1 MIKLGLMN
9 RLKMIIPPMPW
20 HSHRV
25 RVNDGE
31 RVVLLHG
38 LWRSVWAMEEPARYL
53 HHCGFE
59 TLNLPY
65 PSFRQSVDKIVDH
78 VAREIVPS
86 SKRTHFVTHSMGGIV
101 LRCLAKRHPELITG
115 NVVMLAPP
123 NQGSE
128 IIDWLE
134 DSPLG
139 RLSLGPGGMS
149 LSTNRLPFEVPPFD
163 GSNDVSVIMGRRN
176 MMPIFDFLLKGEHDG
191 IVTVE
196 GGQVEGI
203 KRLEVVD
210 ADHTFIMGE
219 KLVLKR
225 IAELL
230 KQ

>member
-1 MIKLGLMN
+1 
-9 RLKMIIPPMPW
+9 
-20 HSHRV
+20 
-25 RVNDGE
+25 
-31 RVVLLHG
+31 
-38 LWRSVWAMEEPARYL
+38 
-53 HHCGFE
+53 
-59 TLNLPY
+59 
-65 PSFRQSVDKIVDH
+65 
-78 VAREIVPS
+78 
-86 SKRTHFVTHSMGGIV
+86 MGGII

-149 LSTNRLPFEVPPFD
+149 LSTNRLPREVPPFD

-176 MMPIFDFLLKGEHDG
+176 MMPVFDFL
-191 IVTVE
+191 
-196 GGQVEGI
+196 VEGI

-230 KQ
+230 KR

>member
-1 MIKLGLMN
+1 MIKSGFMN

-20 HSHRV
+20 HSPRM

-78 VAREIVPS
+78 VAREIFPS

-149 LSTNRLPFEVPPFD
+149 LSTNRLPQEVPPFD
-163 GSNDVSVIMGRRN
+163 GSNDVSVIMGLSL
-176 MMPIFDFLLKGEHDG
+176 IH
-191 IVTVE
+191 I
-196 GGQVEGI
+196 
-203 KRLEVVD
+203 
-210 ADHTFIMGE
+210 
-219 KLVLKR
+219 
-225 IAELL
+225 
-230 KQ
+230 

>member
-1 MIKLGLMN
+1 
-9 RLKMIIPPMPW
+9 
-20 HSHRV
+20 
-25 RVNDGE
+25 
-31 RVVLLHG
+31 
-38 LWRSVWAMEEPARYL
+38 MEEPARYL

-101 LRCLAKRHPELITG
+101 LRCLAKRHPELVTG

-149 LSTNRLPFEVPPFD
+149 LSTNCLPYEVPPFD
-163 GSNDVSVIMGRRN
+163 GRNDVSVIMGRRN
-176 MMPIFDFLLKGEHDG
+176 LMPIFDFLLEGEHDG
-191 IVTVE
+191 VVTVE
-196 GGQVEGI
+196 GGRVEGI

-219 KLVLKR
+219 NLVLKR

>member
-1 MIKLGLMN
+1 
-9 RLKMIIPPMPW
+9 
-20 HSHRV
+20 
-25 RVNDGE
+25 
-31 RVVLLHG
+31 
-38 LWRSVWAMEEPARYL
+38 MEAPACYL
-53 HHCGFE
+53 HDRGFE

-65 PSFRQSVDKIVDH
+65 SSFRQSMDEIVDH
-78 VAREIVPS
+78 VARETGSS

-101 LRCLAKRHPELITG
+101 LRYLAKRYPELVTG

-139 RLSLGPGGMS
+139 RFSLGPGGMS
-149 LSTNRLPFEVPPFD
+149 LSTHRLPREVPSFD
-163 GSNDVSVIMGRRN
+163 GSHDVSVIMGRRN
-176 MMPIFDFLLKGEHDG
+176 RLPIFDSLLVGENDG

-196 GGQVEGI
+196 GGRVEGV

-210 ADHTFIMGE
+210 AEHTFIMAE
-219 KLVLKR
+219 KFVLER

>member
-1 MIKLGLMN
+1 MKCGVMN
-9 RLKMIIPPMPW
+9 RLKMMIPPLPW
-20 HSHRV
+20 HRPRV
-25 RVNDGE
+25 RPGDGS

-38 LWRSVWAMEEPARYL
+38 LWRSVWAMEEPARFL
-53 HHCGFE
+53 NDRGFE

-65 PSFRQSVDKIVDH
+65 PSFRQSMDDIVDH
-78 VAREIVPS
+78 IAREIGPS

-101 LRCLAKRHPELITG
+101 LRCLAKRYPELITG
-115 NVVMLAPP
+115 KVVMLAPP

-149 LSTNRLPFEVPPFD
+149 LSTSRVPREVPPFD
-163 GSNDVSVIMGRRN
+163 REHDVSVIMGSKN
-176 MMPIFDFLLKGEHDG
+176 IVPVFDCLLEGENDG
-191 IVTVE
+191 VVTVE
-196 GGQVEGI
+196 GGRVRGV

-219 KLVLKR
+219 EVVLKR

-230 KQ
+230 ED

>member
-1 MIKLGLMN
+1 MIKSGFMN

-20 HSHRV
+20 HSPRM

-78 VAREIVPS
+78 VAREIFPS

-149 LSTNRLPFEVPPFD
+149 LSTNRLPHEVPPFD

-176 MMPIFDFLLKGEHDG
+176 LVPIFDFLLEGEHDG

-225 IAELL
+225 VAELL
-230 KQ
+230 KH